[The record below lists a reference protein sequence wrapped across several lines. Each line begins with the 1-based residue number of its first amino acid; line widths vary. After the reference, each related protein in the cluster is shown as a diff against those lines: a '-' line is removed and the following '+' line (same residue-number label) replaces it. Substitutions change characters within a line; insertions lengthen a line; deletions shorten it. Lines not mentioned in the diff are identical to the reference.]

1 MVMMDGCW
9 GHGASAVVA
18 VIGVTWMRM
27 MGMRREPAQEG
38 AGAERRLADV
48 LEFPAARLPSEF
60 EVFAERAR
68 LLG

>member
-1 MVMMDGCW
+1 
-9 GHGASAVVA
+9 
-18 VIGVTWMRM
+18 VTWMRM

-38 AGAERRLADV
+38 AGAERRRADV